1 MFGLSGGGSFSVNHV
16 WLLMGPF
23 NPNTRAF
30 LESSLYGLT
39 FSDSVILVTQIA
51 HHCKRS
57 SYFEFLLCFGGTSPD
72 CLSDKVHSLKKFFF
86 LKFIILF
93 IWLCQILAVVCG
105 TFELHCVRQ
114 NL

>member
-23 NPNTRAF
+23 NPKTRAF

-39 FSDSVILVTQIA
+39 FSDSVTLVTQIA

-57 SYFEFLLCFGGTSPD
+57 FYFEFFLCFGGTSPD
-72 CLSDKVHSLKKFFF
+72 CLSDQVHYLKKFF
-86 LKFIILF
+86 L
-93 IWLCQILAVVCG
+93 
-105 TFELHCVRQ
+105 
-114 NL
+114 NLLLYLSGCARS